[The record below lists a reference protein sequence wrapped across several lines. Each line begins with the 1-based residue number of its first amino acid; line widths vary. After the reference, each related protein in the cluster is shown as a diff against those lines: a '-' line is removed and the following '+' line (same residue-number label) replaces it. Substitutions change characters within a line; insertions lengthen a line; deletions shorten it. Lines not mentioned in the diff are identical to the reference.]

1 MNRLFIAFLLCL
13 ALLPETNAQKTTVSI
28 HVDDCFVYEIL
39 ELLERQ
45 TSFSFIYDANVV
57 DVSYRRSLQTQEE
70 NIFNILTDLFKDT
83 DIVYTVIDNQ
93 IILNKKE
100 TGASPN
106 QQIKEVTGIV
116 RNEQGEPVAG
126 ANIWLKG
133 TTSGAMTNAYGVFHL
148 KIPPDSSIQ
157 ISYIGYLPQSL
168 IYKGQP
174 SLDIR
179 LIENIHR
186 LDGVVVTALGIK
198 KKEASLTYATQ
209 SFTDPELTRVK
220 SDNIMTSLSGKAAG
234 VFINRN
240 SSGLGGSAKVIIRGS
255 RSINGNNQPL
265 YVIDGVPILNST
277 NEQAYT
283 AIGGTANAANRDGG
297 DGISNLNQD
306 DIESLSIL
314 KGASAS
320 ALYGSQAANGVILI
334 TTKKGRAGA
343 KRIEFSSSLSIDKV
357 SCLPAFQNSYGRSES
372 STGSWGSFSDMPV
385 YDNLNDFF
393 RTGIN
398 ANNSLSITSGNET
411 LQTYFSYANT
421 TTQGLIGHN
430 NIKKHNINFRET
442 TGLFNNRLMVDGSI
456 NLILQH
462 VKNKPTS
469 GGLYMNPLS
478 GLYTFPRGM
487 DLSPYKEGYEIFN
500 EERNMPV
507 QHWFTEITDYSQNPY
522 WLTNRAQSNDK
533 RSRAIAAFT
542 ASVKV
547 TDWLTLQG
555 RGNMDYIDDA
565 FQQKIYAGTSPGLT
579 GMNGRFIDYSYQETL
594 LYGDI
599 MATFNKNHKGF
610 SLQAVIGSSI
620 SDNRVSSLRLDSKTA
635 SLYYPNVFT
644 IANINM
650 STSAFIDE
658 RDDDRRQLQSVF
670 FTAQAGYKETV
681 YFDMS
686 MRNDW
691 ASTLAFTKSQQK
703 GYFYPSVG
711 LSWIVSRTIPLPEWV
726 NYGKI
731 RGSWNKVGNDIP
743 LYMSSTVSHI
753 GAGGALLPSSIAP
766 FGDLK
771 PEMSASIETGAE
783 WRLFQNRLSVDVT
796 YYKTNTRN
804 QLFTL
809 PSSAGATHKYYAVNA
824 GNIQNQ
830 GWELTVEGTPLI
842 SPGFMWKTAVN
853 YAQNKNIVKALHKDL
868 PAFIYGDEG
877 FSSSYSMRLVE
888 GGSFGDIYGKAFD
901 RDEKGAIKYGENGV
915 PLVVG
920 DGNTIKVGNSNP
932 DFMLGWNNTFT
943 YKGFA
948 FHFLIDGRFGGDVL
962 SQTQAILDQYGVSE
976 RTGAARSIGYVELEG
991 HTIYNVRGFYEQI
1004 GGRSGVTEYYMYDAT
1019 NIRLRELSLGYSF
1032 PQKWLD
1038 KTKIV
1043 QQLHVSLTARDLFF
1057 FYKDAPFDP
1066 DAVLSTNNNNQ
1077 GIDIFGMPF
1086 TRNIGF
1092 NLKVA
1097 F

>member
-1 MNRLFIAFLLCL
+1 MKRLFIVFLLCM
-13 ALLPETNAQKTTVSI
+13 ALLPETNAQKTTASI
-28 HVDDCFVYEIL
+28 HVQDCLVYEIL

-57 DVSYRRSLQTQEE
+57 DVSCRRSLQAQEE
-70 NIFNILTDLFKDT
+70 NIFNILTDLFKGT
-83 DIVYTVIDNQ
+83 GIVYTVIDRQ

-100 TGASPN
+100 TGAFPD

-116 RNEQGEPVAG
+116 RNEQGEPVIG
-126 ANIWLKG
+126 ANILLKG
-133 TTSGAMTNAYGVFHL
+133 TTSGAMTNTYGEFHL
-148 KIPPDSSIQ
+148 KIPKDSSIQ
-157 ISYIGYLPQSL
+157 VSYIGYLPQSI

-174 SLDIR
+174 ALDIR
-179 LIENIHR
+179 LIENVHS
-186 LDGVVVTALGIK
+186 LDEVVVTALGIK
-198 KKEASLTYATQ
+198 KKETSLTYATQ
-209 SFTDPELTRVK
+209 SFTGSELTRVK
-220 SDNIMTSLSGKAAG
+220 SDNIMSSLSGKAAS

-240 SSGLGGSAKVIIRGS
+240 SSGLGGSARVIIRGS

-265 YVIDGVPILNST
+265 YVIDGVPVLNST

-306 DIESLSIL
+306 DIESIHIL

-343 KRIEFSSSLSIDKV
+343 KLIEFSSNLSIDKATG
-357 SCLPAFQNSYGRSES
+357 LPAFQNNYGRSES
-372 STGSWGSFSDMPV
+372 STGSWGDFSETPV

-393 RTGIN
+393 RTGIH
-398 ANNSLSITSGNET
+398 ANNSLSITSGNEMQ
-411 LQTYFSYANT
+411 QTYFSYANT
-421 TTQGLIGHN
+421 TTQGLIEHS
-430 NIKKHNINFRET
+430 NIKKHNVNFRET
-442 TGLFNNRLMVDGSI
+442 AGLFNNRLIVDGNV
-456 NLILQH
+456 NLMLQQ
-462 VKNKPTS
+462 VKNKPSS
-469 GGLYMNPLS
+469 GGIYMNPLS

-487 DLSPYKEGYEIFN
+487 DLSPYKKEYEIFN

-507 QHWFTEITDYSQNPY
+507 QNWFTEITDYSQNPY
-522 WLTNRAQSNDK
+522 WLVNRAQSNDK
-533 RSRAIAAFT
+533 RSRVIATFA

-547 TDWLTLQG
+547 TDWFALQG
-555 RGNMDYIDDA
+555 RGNIDYIDDA
-565 FQQKIYAGTSPGLT
+565 FQQRIYAGTSPGLA
-579 GMNGRFIDYSYQETL
+579 GMNGRFIDYSYREAL

-599 MATFNKNHKGF
+599 MATFNKNLDAF
-610 SLQAVIGSSI
+610 SLQAVIGSSV

-650 STSAFIDE
+650 SASAFIDE
-658 RDDDRRQLQSVF
+658 HDDDRRQLQSVF
-670 FTAQAGYKETV
+670 FTAQAGYKERV
-681 YFDMS
+681 YLDLS

-691 ASTLAFTKSQQK
+691 ASTLAFTKSRQE

-711 LSWIVSRTIPLPEWV
+711 LSWILSRTISLPEWV

-731 RGSWNKVGNDIP
+731 RGSWSKVGNDIP

-753 GAGGALLPSSIAP
+753 GAGGALFPSSIAP

-771 PEMSASIETGAE
+771 PEMSASIETGTE
-783 WRLFQNRLSVDVT
+783 WRLFQSRLSVDFT
-796 YYKTNTRN
+796 YYKINTRN

-830 GWELTVEGTPLI
+830 GLELTVEGTPFI
-842 SPGFMWKTAVN
+842 SPGFMWKTTVN
-853 YAQNKNIVKALHKDL
+853 YARNKNKVKALHKDL
-868 PAFIYGDEG
+868 SSFIYGDEG

-901 RDEKGAIKYGENGV
+901 RDENGAIKYGENGI
-915 PLVVG
+915 PFVVG

-943 YKGFA
+943 YKGFT
-948 FHFLIDGRFGGDVL
+948 FHFLIDGRFGGDAL

-976 RTGAARSIGYVELEG
+976 RTGAARSVGYVELEG
-991 HTIYNVRGFYEQI
+991 HKIYNVRGFYELI
-1004 GGRSGVTEYYMYDAT
+1004 GGRSGVTEYYMFDAT

-1038 KTKIV
+1038 KLKLL
-1043 QQLHVSLTARDLFF
+1043 QQLQLSLTARNLFF
-1057 FYKDAPFDP
+1057 IHKSAPFDP
-1066 DAVLSTNNNNQ
+1066 DAVLSINNNNQ

>member
-1 MNRLFIAFLLCL
+1 MALF
-13 ALLPETNAQKTTVSI
+13 PEAKAQKTTVSI
-28 HVDDCFVYEIL
+28 QVYDCLVYEIL

-45 TSFSFIYDANVV
+45 TSFSFLYDANVV
-57 DVSYRRSLQTQEE
+57 DVSFRRSLQAEE
-70 NIFNILTDLFKDT
+70 EDVFTILAALFKDT
-83 DIVYTVIDNQ
+83 DIAYTVINKQ
-93 IILNKKE
+93 IILSKKE
-100 TGASPN
+100 MPAFPDR
-106 QQIKEVTGIV
+106 QIKEVTGVV
-116 RNEQGEPVAG
+116 RNEQGEPVVG
-126 ANIWLKG
+126 ASIWLMG
-133 TTSGAMTNAYGVFHL
+133 TASGVMTNAYGVFHL
-148 KIPPDSSIQ
+148 KIPKDSSIQ
-157 ISYIGYLPQSL
+157 ISYIGYLPQC
-168 IYKGQP
+168 IMYKGQP
-174 SLDIR
+174 TLDIR
-179 LIENIHR
+179 LIENIHS
-186 LDGVVVTALGIK
+186 LDEVVVTALGIK

-209 SFTDPELTRVK
+209 SFSNSELTRVK
-220 SDNIMTSLSGKAAG
+220 SDNVMTSLSGKAAG

-240 SSGLGGSAKVIIRGS
+240 SSGLGGSARVIIRGS

-265 YVIDGVPILNST
+265 YVIDGVPVLNST

-306 DIESLSIL
+306 DIESIYVL

-334 TTKKGRAGA
+334 TTKKGRDGA
-343 KRIEFSSSLSIDKV
+343 KQIEFSSSLSIDKV
-357 SCLPAFQNSYGRSES
+357 TCLPAFQNSYGRSES
-372 STGSWGSFSDMPV
+372 STGSWGDFSDMPV
-385 YDNLNDFF
+385 YDNLRDFF
-393 RTGIN
+393 RTGIH

-411 LQTYFSYANT
+411 LQTYFSYANA
-421 TTQGLIGHN
+421 TTQGLTGDN
-430 NIKKHNINFRET
+430 TIKKHNINFRET
-442 TGLFNNRLMVDGSI
+442 AGLFNNRLLVDGTI
-456 NLILQH
+456 NLILQQ
-462 VKNKPTS
+462 VKNKPSS

-478 GLYTFPRGM
+478 GLYSFPRGM
-487 DLSPYKEGYEIFN
+487 DLSPYRKEYELFS

-522 WLTNRAQSNDK
+522 WLTNRAQSKD
-533 RSRAIAAFT
+533 RRARAIAAFT
-542 ASVKV
+542 ALVKV
-547 TDWLTLQG
+547 TDWFTVQG
-555 RGNMDYIDDA
+555 RGNVDYIDDT
-565 FQQKIYAGTSPGLT
+565 FQQRIHASASPGLA

-599 MATFNKNHKGF
+599 MATFNRNCNGF
-610 SLQAVIGSSI
+610 SLQAVMGSSI

-681 YFDMS
+681 YLDMS

-711 LSWIVSRTIPLPEWV
+711 LSWIVSRAISLPEWV

-743 LYMSSTVSHI
+743 LYMSSTVAHI

-771 PEMSASIETGAE
+771 PEMSASVETGAE

-842 SPGFMWKTAVN
+842 SPGFVWKTAIN
-853 YAQNKNIVKALHKDL
+853 YARNKNVVKELHKDL

-901 RDEKGAIKYGENGV
+901 RDESGAIKYGENGV

-932 DFMLGWNNTFT
+932 DFMLGWNNTVT
-943 YKGFA
+943 YKDFT
-948 FHFLIDGRFGGDVL
+948 FHFLIDGRMGGDVL

-976 RTGAARSIGYVELEG
+976 RTGAARSAGYVELEG
-991 HTIYNVRGFYEQI
+991 HKIYNVRGFYEQI
-1004 GGRSGVTEYYMYDAT
+1004 GGRSGATEYYMYNAT

-1032 PQKWLD
+1032 PRKWLG

-1043 QQLHVSLTARDLFF
+1043 QQLHLSLTARNLFF
-1057 FYKDAPFDP
+1057 IYKDAPFDP

-1092 NLKVA
+1092 SLKVA